1 MGIISIVLACLSG
14 LTNLWGTLTSIG
26 FLMMSQMT
34 LPPMPVPPTPANVS
48 PGKVHVGGVA
58 MSGNNFQ
65 NGLADPQKLIVLNAM
80 FAGRSLEPERQRQ
93 ADLLLQA
100 AGQTMFPSMQ
110 QPGGIAKQIRD
121 NITERGRLPSASNAN
136 GPDYFVIGTGRVE
149 IYDDH
154 ATFRPDGSTDV
165 VSVTATIPDETAS
178 PPPGAPAP
186 GTASP
191 PSLAPSPSP
200 APAQPP
206 ASGTGGFTSSST
218 VTVTGPG
225 GTSTTTNTTVGPV
238 FAARTIRISKT
249 AAGMSIVLSILSL
262 LLAIFLLICGIMV
275 LRDSPHAPRLH
286 WVYVSIKIPLVII
299 TLAATSTMI
308 NQVMA
313 SMASISPV
321 PSQTPLVARNMFTFV
336 AIIGGA
342 LALAYPVA
350 LIFILRS
357 RTVRAYY
364 GVERGG

>member
-1 MGIISIVLACLSG
+1 
-14 LTNLWGTLTSIG
+14 
-26 FLMMSQMT
+26 
-34 LPPMPVPPTPANVS
+34 
-48 PGKVHVGGVA
+48 

-65 NGLADPQKLIVLNAM
+65 NGLGDPQKMIVLNAM
-80 FAGRSLEPERQRQ
+80 YAGRSLEPERQRQ

-100 AGQTMFPSMQ
+100 AGQTMFPFMQ
-110 QPGGIAKQIRD
+110 QPGVTPKQIRD

-186 GTASP
+186 RTASP

-200 APAQPP
+200 APAPAQPSGTGTV
-206 ASGTGGFTSSST
+206 SGTGGFTSSST

-225 GTSTTTNTTVGPV
+225 GTSTTTTNTTGGPV

-286 WVYVSIKIPLVII
+286 WVYVLIKIPLVII

-321 PSQTPLVARNMFTFV
+321 PTQTPLFARNMFTFV

-350 LIFILRS
+350 LIFVLRS

-364 GVERGG
+364 TPSPDRFN